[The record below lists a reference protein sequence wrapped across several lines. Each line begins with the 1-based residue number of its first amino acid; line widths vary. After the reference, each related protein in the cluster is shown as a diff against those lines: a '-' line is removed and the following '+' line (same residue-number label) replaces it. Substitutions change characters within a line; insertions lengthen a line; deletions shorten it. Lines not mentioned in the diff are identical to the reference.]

1 MKILITDYNSLIYNN
16 DVSLDVFNKF
26 GEVVLY
32 ESINRND
39 LLKEVEDVDVI
50 LSNKVT
56 IDNTVF
62 NKAPKLKYIGLFA
75 TGYNNIDIKSAK
87 SHGVTVCNA
96 GSYSTD
102 AVAQQVFSYILSYY
116 TKVESYDRL
125 VKSGAWITS
134 PTFSMMCYP
143 TDELSNKTI
152 GIIGYGSIGKRVS
165 VIANAFG
172 MNVLVYTRTP
182 KSDDTVKFVDLKE
195 LLSLSDIVTVHC
207 PLTEQSRNMFNDK
220 TFGIMKDGA
229 VFINTSR
236 GGVVEEKALFDAL
249 KSGKLSYA
257 AVDVLNKEPMDKDCI
272 LKNAKNI
279 MITPHTCWV
288 PLATRKRLINIVSD
302 NLTAFLNGTP
312 INVVS

>member
-1 MKILITDYNSLIYNN
+1 MKILITDSNTLMYNN
-16 DVSLDVFNKF
+16 DVSLDILDKF
-26 GEVVLY
+26 GEVVSY
-32 ESINRND
+32 ESISRDD
-39 LLKEVEDVDVI
+39 LLKEVGDVDII
-50 LSNKVT
+50 LCNKT
-56 IDNTVF
+56 IIDNTVF
-62 NKAPKLKYIGLFA
+62 DKAPKLKYIGLFA

-96 GSYSTD
+96 GSYSTN
-102 AVAQQVFSYILSYY
+102 AVAQQVFGYILSYY

-134 PTFSMMCYP
+134 RTFSMMCYP

-152 GIIGYGSIGKRVS
+152 GIIGYGSIGKRVA

-182 KSDDTVKFVDLKE
+182 KNDDTVKFVDLKE

-207 PLTEQSRNMFNDK
+207 PLNEQSLNMFNDK

-249 KSGKLSYA
+249 KSGKLSFA

-272 LKNAKNI
+272 LKDAKNI

-302 NLTAFLNGTP
+302 NLTAFLNGSP